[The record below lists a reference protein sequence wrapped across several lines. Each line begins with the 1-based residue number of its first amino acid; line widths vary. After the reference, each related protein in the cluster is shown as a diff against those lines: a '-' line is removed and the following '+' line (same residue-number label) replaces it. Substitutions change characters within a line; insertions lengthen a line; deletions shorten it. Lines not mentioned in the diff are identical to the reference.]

1 MNLPFSTMKQQFVV
15 IKRRA
20 SLAETITCEK
30 VLRRANRGN
39 SHPLTRIRNQSVS
52 EEIPWCSDLPARV
65 GHVRR
70 EERREERTQQNRA
83 IVSHQGETGCKLET
97 RWYATEVSF
106 AYTWHIGTLP
116 GDAALI
122 VGIYWPV
129 PGDVLHFKPRR
140 STLSDF
146 AGFQCNN
153 SAEERMRASS

>member
-65 GHVRR
+65 RHVRR
-70 EERREERTQQNRA
+70 EERREERTQQKQSYRVPPGRDWLQVRNSMVRDRGFLC
-83 IVSHQGETGCKLET
+83 IYL
-97 RWYATEVSF
+97 
-106 AYTWHIGTLP
+106 AYRDAP
-116 GDAALI
+116 GRRGAYRRNLLASSR
-122 VGIYWPV
+122 
-129 PGDVLHFKPRR
+129 RR
-140 STLSDF
+140 SPL
-146 AGFQCNN
+146 
-153 SAEERMRASS
+153 